1 MRVSGTTASTK
12 TPLTMNGISKRVKQP
27 KMMGKAIKKKNN
39 KKPVTLIVLPD
50 EVTLPPVIPPE
61 ETDPSDEEEEE
72 DDDEPEDT
80 LGKKMVD
87 IGLGGSGS
95 PIGGVGLL
103 LDGLDGW
110 INEDSVTKLPSNS
123 LVVVVGGS
131 V

>member
-50 EVTLPPVIPPE
+50 VVTLPPVIPPE
-61 ETDPSDEEEEE
+61 ETDPSDDEEED

-103 LDGLDGW
+103 LDGLDDD
-110 INEDSVTKLPSNS
+110 DSVTKMPSNS

-131 V
+131 M

>member
-1 MRVSGTTASTK
+1 
-12 TPLTMNGISKRVKQP
+12 MNGISKRVKQP

-61 ETDPSDEEEEE
+61 ETDPSDDEEEE
-72 DDDEPEDT
+72 DDEPEDT

-103 LDGLDGW
+103 LLDGLDGW
-110 INEDSVTKLPSNS
+110 IDDDSVTKRPSNS
-123 LVVVVGGS
+123 LVVVGGGP

>member
-1 MRVSGTTASTK
+1 
-12 TPLTMNGISKRVKQP
+12 
-27 KMMGKAIKKKNN
+27 MMGKAIKKKNN

-61 ETDPSDEEEEE
+61 ETDPSDEEEED
-72 DDDEPEDT
+72 DDDESEDT

-103 LDGLDGW
+103 LLDGLDGW
-110 INEDSVTKLPSNS
+110 IDDDSVTKRPSNS
-123 LVVVVGGS
+123 LVVVGGGP